1 MTGNDASRSQLR
13 LWRFI
18 AAGILLASLAL
29 ATLVPVY
36 TDEIGWRL
44 QMRAAVDGVD
54 IMFNDIC
61 GPNTL
66 ARPIWFM
73 MPVRW
78 FSATANIA
86 LADPLF
92 VRVVGVACAL
102 LWVGLFLAL
111 IRRVEPDADRRAR
124 MQTILLSLL
133 AMGLLPFLLVL
144 SRPEQPAMLAT
155 TAIVLTALLPYP
167 PRQATVWA
175 WAKVVLILVLAAIA
189 LSYHIKGVLY
199 SVVAFACLAVC
210 AGGRGTVLP
219 RVVGCAALV
228 LLTLSAAQYWIE
240 RFQCPGDAKLAAML
254 ARENLAAVIAGGGS
268 ATDLVL
274 QAIRGANPLN
284 YVELAAP
291 TVWPMSDHPVP
302 TVFGAI
308 MNPVV
313 GVFLFASW
321 FVAFVLTVLALA
333 RHLFQTG
340 WRGLFEPRVPIILA
354 ILGCVFVWGAS
365 QLNKNTYEA
374 SHVLPM
380 LAVAFALAWSL
391 PNADRSNTS
400 QIGGVLP
407 LAFVTIALICQV
419 LVLGVSIVPLVQAAQ
434 TPGYAEEQANSVS
447 LVGYDIVRQDITRA
461 MDQAGIPSDRPLHR
475 LLIDDLTYLALQRHR
490 LPLHRLGVLSTWN
503 GSIDDPVEYLRSRD
517 SDGVVVGCAYLP
529 PDMRAA
535 ASRSGEICAISR
547 AGLDRLAAARG

>member
-1 MTGNDASRSQLR
+1 MADSVIKRAR
-13 LWRFI
+13 LLWLVAF
-18 AAGILLASLAL
+18 AGLVVAL
-29 ATLVPVY
+29 AMSALVPVY
-36 TDEIGWRL
+36 TDEIGWR
-44 QMRAAVDGVD
+44 QHRRAGIDGID
-54 IMFNDIC
+54 SFFNDIC

-66 ARPIWFM
+66 AHPVWFM
-73 MPVRW
+73 MPARW
-78 FSATANIA
+78 FSTGMNLAF
-86 LADPLF
+86 ADPFF
-92 VRVVGVACAL
+92 VRAAGVACAV
-102 LWVGLFLAL
+102 LWIALFFVLT
-111 IRRVEPDADRRAR
+111 RQVERDADRRVR
-124 MQTILLSLL
+124 TQTMLL
-133 AMGLLPFLLVL
+133 ALLGMGLLPFLMVL
-144 SRPEQPAMLAT
+144 SRPEQPILLAM
-155 TAIVLTALLPYP
+155 TAIIMLSLLPAP
-167 PRQATVWA
+167 PHRASIWA
-175 WAKVVLILVLAAIA
+175 WAKVVLILVLASIA

-210 AGGRGTVLP
+210 ARGRGTVLP

-302 TVFGAI
+302 KVFGAI

-333 RHLFQTG
+333 RHLLQAG

-354 ILGCVFVWGAS
+354 ILGCIFVWGAS

-391 PNADRSNTS
+391 PNADRSSTS

-419 LVLGVSIVPLVQAAQ
+419 LVLGVSIVPLVQAAR

-461 MDQAGIPSDRPLHR
+461 MNQAGIPSDRPLHR